1 LPVVEEVVLVLAVEV
16 VEPIVDWAA
25 VAVAEQVVELKILQN
40 QIIHLLPE
48 ILKAVLT
55 VIMVPNAV
63 VAVEV
68 AHESLLLHTMQ
79 EMVVRVLL

>member
-1 LPVVEEVVLVLAVEV
+1 VEV

-25 VAVAEQVVELKILQN
+25 VAVAEQVVDLKILQN

-48 ILKAVLT
+48 TLKALIT
-55 VIMVPNAV
+55 VIMVPSAV
-63 VAVEV
+63 VVVEV
-68 AHESLLLHTMQ
+68 AHESLLLHTME